1 MGKDMSTGTREKLI
15 AAAADM
21 IARSP
26 GEDFSLRAVCDAVG
40 VKLPTA
46 YHFFGSKQ
54 GLADAVVEH
63 GFDMYISRKQDME
76 WSGDPIQDIRTGWDA
91 HVDFGLAN
99 PGFYALMYGNVQPG
113 HAPAAQ
119 SRPDE
124 ILLGLTTRAAEQGRL
139 AVPPEQA
146 KAHVLA
152 TNIGVTLR
160 QIIEGAPDPDL
171 SAAVREGVISAITGT
186 GAPAEYGTHQAFATA
201 AETAAAHPDVL
212 GAAETRL
219 LQEWLKRLKDMTTT
233 TSPTQGESP

>member
-1 MGKDMSTGTREKLI
+1 MARDVSTGTREKLI
-15 AAAADM
+15 DAAADM

-26 GEDFSLRAVCDAVG
+26 GEDFSLRAVCEVVG

-63 GFDMYISRKQDME
+63 GFDMYISEKQAME

-99 PGFYALMYGNVQPG
+99 PGFYALMYGKVQPG

-119 SRPDE
+119 SRPAE
-124 ILLGLTTRAAEQGRL
+124 ILLGLTTAAADQGRL
-139 AVPPEQA
+139 VVPPEQA
-146 KAHVLA
+146 KAHILA

-160 QIIEGAPDPDL
+160 QIIQGYADPEL
-171 SAAVREGVISAITGT
+171 STAVREGVIGAITGT
-186 GAPAEYGTHQAFATA
+186 APGQDASTHRALSMVS
-201 AETAAAHPDVL
+201 ELAAAHPETL
-212 GAAETRL
+212 GTAETRL
-219 LQEWLKRLKDMTTT
+219 LQEWLHRLQNMT
-233 TSPTQGESP
+233 P

>member
-1 MGKDMSTGTREKLI
+1 MARDVSTGTRAKLI
-15 AAAADM
+15 DAAADM

-26 GEDFSLRAVCDAVG
+26 GEDFSLRAVCEVVG

-63 GFDMYISRKQDME
+63 GFDMYISEKQAME

-99 PGFYALMYGNVQPG
+99 PGFYALMYGKVQPG

-119 SRPDE
+119 ARPAE
-124 ILLGLTTRAAEQGRL
+124 ILLGLTTAAAEQGRL
-139 AVPPEQA
+139 VVPPEQA
-146 KAHVLA
+146 KAHILA

-160 QIIEGAPDPDL
+160 QIIQGYADPEL
-171 SAAVREGVISAITGT
+171 STAVREGVIGAITGT
-186 GAPAEYGTHQAFATA
+186 APGQDASTHRALSMVSELAV
-201 AETAAAHPDVL
+201 AHPETL
-212 GAAETRL
+212 GTAETRL
-219 LQEWLKRLKDMTTT
+219 LQEWLHRLQNMT
-233 TSPTQGESP
+233 P

>member
-1 MGKDMSTGTREKLI
+1 MSRDASTGTREKLI

-26 GEDFSLRAVCDAVG
+26 GEDFSLRAVCDTVG

-63 GFDMYISRKQDME
+63 GFDMYIAEKQAME
-76 WSGDPIQDIRTGWDA
+76 WTGDPIQDIRTGWDA

-99 PGFYALMYGNVQPG
+99 PGFYALMYGKVQPG

-119 SRPDE
+119 SRPAE
-124 ILLGLTTRAAEQGRL
+124 ILLELTMTAAEQGRL

-146 KAHVLA
+146 SAHILA

-160 QIIEGAPDPDL
+160 QIIQRTADPGL
-171 SAAVREGVISAITGT
+171 SAAVRDGVISAITGT
-186 GAPAEYGTHQAFATA
+186 VGQDENQAVATVAEK
-201 AETAAAHPDVL
+201 AAAHPDLL
-212 GAAETRL
+212 GTAETRL
-219 LQEWLKRLKDMTTT
+219 LLEWLKRMKNST
-233 TSPTQGESP
+233 P

>member
-1 MGKDMSTGTREKLI
+1 MSRDASTGTREKLI

-26 GEDFSLRAVCDAVG
+26 GEDFSLRAVCDTVG

-63 GFDMYISRKQDME
+63 GFDMYIAEKQAME
-76 WSGDPIQDIRTGWDA
+76 WTGDPIQDIRTGWDA

-99 PGFYALMYGNVQPG
+99 PGFYALMYGKVQPG

-119 SRPDE
+119 SRPAE
-124 ILLGLTTRAAEQGRL
+124 ILLSLTTQASDQGRL
-139 AVPPEQA
+139 AVLQEQA
-146 KAHVLA
+146 SAHILA

-160 QIIEGAPDPDL
+160 QIIRGSPDPDL
-171 SAAVREGVISAITGT
+171 SAAVREGVIRAITGA
-186 GAPAEYGTHQAFATA
+186 GREGDD
-201 AETAAAHPDVL
+201 AAAVTVAEKAAASPDIL
-212 GAAETRL
+212 GPTETRL
-219 LQEWLKRLKDMTTT
+219 FLQWLRKV
-233 TSPTQGESP
+233 SESPI

>member
-1 MGKDMSTGTREKLI
+1 MSRDASTGTREKLI

-26 GEDFSLRAVCDAVG
+26 GEDFSLRAVCDTVG

-63 GFDMYISRKQDME
+63 GFDMYIAKKLAME
-76 WSGDPIQDIRTGWDA
+76 WTGDPIQDIRTGWDA

-99 PGFYALMYGNVQPG
+99 PGFYALMYGKVQPG

-119 SRPDE
+119 SRPAE
-124 ILLGLTTRAAEQGRL
+124 ILLELTTTAAEQGRL

-146 KAHVLA
+146 SAHILA

-160 QIIEGAPDPDL
+160 QIIQGSPDPDL
-171 SAAVREGVISAITGT
+171 SAAVHDGVIDAITGT
-186 GAPAEYGTHQAFATA
+186 GGRGGADGSGAISAVTEL
-201 AETAAAHPDVL
+201 AAANPDTL
-212 GAAETRL
+212 GPAETRL
-219 LQEWLKRLKDMTTT
+219 LQEWLQRLREV
-233 TSPTQGESP
+233 GEDQ

>member
-1 MGKDMSTGTREKLI
+1 MCE
-15 AAAADM
+15 
-21 IARSP
+21 
-26 GEDFSLRAVCDAVG
+26 VVG

-63 GFDMYISRKQDME
+63 GFDMYIAKKQAME

-99 PGFYALMYGNVQPG
+99 PGFYALMYGKVQPG

-124 ILLGLTTRAAEQGRL
+124 ILLSLTTQASDQGRL
-139 AVPPEQA
+139 TVPPEQA
-146 KAHVLA
+146 KAHILA

-160 QIIEGAPDPDL
+160 QIIQGSPDPDL
-171 SAAVREGVISAITGT
+171 SASVREGRS
-186 GAPAEYGTHQAFATA
+186 EQL
-201 AETAAAHPDVL
+201 L
-212 GAAETRL
+212 GRGGRVTMQPR
-219 LQEWLKRLKDMTTT
+219 
-233 TSPTQGESP
+233 

>member
-1 MGKDMSTGTREKLI
+1 MARDVSTGTREKLI
-15 AAAADM
+15 DAAADM

-26 GEDFSLRAVCDAVG
+26 GEDFSLRAVCEVVG

-63 GFDMYISRKQDME
+63 GFDMYISEKQAME

-99 PGFYALMYGNVQPG
+99 PGFYALMYGKVQPG

-119 SRPDE
+119 SRPAE
-124 ILLGLTTRAAEQGRL
+124 ILLGLTTAAAEQGRL
-139 AVPPEQA
+139 VVPPEQA
-146 KAHVLA
+146 KAHILA

-160 QIIEGAPDPDL
+160 QIIQGYADPEL
-171 SAAVREGVISAITGT
+171 STAVREGVIGAITGT
-186 GAPAEYGTHQAFATA
+186 APGQDASTHRALSMVS
-201 AETAAAHPDVL
+201 ELAAAHPETL
-212 GAAETRL
+212 GTAETRL
-219 LQEWLKRLKDMTTT
+219 LQEWLHRLQNMT
-233 TSPTQGESP
+233 P

>member
-1 MGKDMSTGTREKLI
+1 MSKDMSTGTREKLI

-26 GEDFSLRAVCDAVG
+26 GEDFSLRAVCEVVG

-63 GFDMYISRKQDME
+63 GFDMYISEKQSMD

-99 PGFYALMYGNVQPG
+99 PGFYALMYGKVQPG

-124 ILLGLTTRAAEQGRL
+124 ILLGLTTQAAEQGRL
-139 AVPPEQA
+139 AVSPEQA
-146 KAHVLA
+146 KAHILA

-160 QIIEGAPDPDL
+160 QIIQGAPNPSL
-171 SAAVREGVISAITGT
+171 SASVREGVISAITGT
-186 GAPAEYGTHQAFATA
+186 GARVDDLNSRALSTA
-201 AETAAAHPDVL
+201 AELAAAHPGIL
-212 GAAETRL
+212 GTAETRL
-219 LQEWLKRLKDMTTT
+219 LQEWLQRLKENVPTTRGGT
-233 TSPTQGESP
+233 P

>member
-1 MGKDMSTGTREKLI
+1 MARDVSTGTREKLI

-26 GEDFSLRAVCDAVG
+26 GEDFSLRAVCETVG
-40 VKLPTA
+40 VTLPTA

-63 GFDMYISRKQDME
+63 GFDMYVSRKQAME
-76 WSGDPIQDIRTGWDA
+76 WTGDPVQDIRTGWDA
-91 HVDFGLAN
+91 HVDFGLEN
-99 PGFYALMYGNVQPG
+99 PGFYAMMYGKVQPG

-124 ILLGLTTRAAEQGRL
+124 ILLGLTTQAADQGRL
-139 AVPPEQA
+139 VVPPEQA
-146 KAHVLA
+146 KAHILA

-160 QIIEGAPDPDL
+160 QIIRGEPDPEL

-186 GAPAEYGTHQAFATA
+186 SPRQDASTDRALSTTSEL
-201 AETAAAHPDVL
+201 AAARPGVL

-219 LQEWLKRLKDMTTT
+219 FQEWLQRLRTAHTT
-233 TSPTQGESP
+233 TSGETP

>member
-1 MGKDMSTGTREKLI
+1 MARDVSTGTREKLI
-15 AAAADM
+15 DAAADM

-26 GEDFSLRAVCDAVG
+26 GEDFSLRAVCEVVG

-63 GFDMYISRKQDME
+63 GFDMYISEKQAME

-99 PGFYALMYGNVQPG
+99 PGFYALMYGKVQPG

-119 SRPDE
+119 SRPAE
-124 ILLGLTTRAAEQGRL
+124 ILLGLTTAAAEQGRL
-139 AVPPEQA
+139 VVPPEQA
-146 KAHVLA
+146 KAHILA

-160 QIIEGAPDPDL
+160 QIIQGYADPEL
-171 SAAVREGVISAITGT
+171 STAVREGVIRAITGT
-186 GAPAEYGTHQAFATA
+186 SPRQDASTDRALSTTSEL
-201 AETAAAHPDVL
+201 AAAHPGVL
-212 GAAETRL
+212 GATETRL
-219 LQEWLKRLKDMTTT
+219 FQEWLQRLQNMT
-233 TSPTQGESP
+233 P

>member
-26 GEDFSLRAVCDAVG
+26 GEDFSLRAVCEVVG

-63 GFDMYISRKQDME
+63 GFDMYISEKQAME

-99 PGFYALMYGNVQPG
+99 PGFYALMYGEVQPG

-124 ILLGLTTRAAEQGRL
+124 ILLSLTTQASDQGRL
-139 AVPPEQA
+139 TVPPEQA
-146 KAHVLA
+146 KAHILA

-160 QIIEGAPDPDL
+160 QIIEGTPDPTL
-171 SAAVREGVISAITGT
+171 SAAVREGVISAITDTET
-186 GAPAEYGTHQAFATA
+186 GSDDADDRTLSTA
-201 AETAAAHPDVL
+201 AELAAAHPDIL
-212 GAAETRL
+212 GTAETRL
-219 LQEWLKRLKDMTTT
+219 LQEWLQRLKETIPTTRGDA
-233 TSPTQGESP
+233 P